1 MGGIGFEPIFM
12 AHETI
17 ELPITPS
24 IQKTKSLKIKNF
36 I

>member
-1 MGGIGFEPIFM
+1 MSGIGFEPIFM

-24 IQKTKSLKIKNF
+24 KFLYKFILIKF
-36 I
+36 